1 MGFGSRKTGYRRI
14 LRSDMSMP
22 TTPSS
27 PNRAAD
33 LIWVSIPAQRLCYR
47 RNGRWVLN
55 TAVSTAAAGP
65 GEAAGSGKTPRGR
78 HVIRAWIGADQPLN
92 AVFRAR
98 RPTGEVYSDALAA
111 AFPGRDW
118 ILTRILWL
126 SGLEPGFNRFGA
138 ADSMRRFIY
147 IHGTPDTEPMGTPA
161 SHGCIRMRAA
171 PLVVLFEATQ
181 AAAVKPLV
189 FIDDGDLKRW

>member
-1 MGFGSRKTGYRRI
+1 
-14 LRSDMSMP
+14 MSVVRLNQPLMVTHP
-22 TTPSS
+22 PS
-27 PNRAAD
+27 PNSDPD
-33 LIWVSIPAQRLCYR
+33 LIWVSIPAQRLRYR
-47 RNGRWVLN
+47 RDGRWVLD

-78 HVIRAWIGADQPLN
+78 HVIRAWIGAGQPLN

-147 IHGTPDTEPMGTPA
+147 IHGTPDTEPMGAPA

-171 PLVVLFEATQ
+171 PLMALFGATR

-189 FIDDGDLKRW
+189 FIDDGDVKRWQWLE